1 MHRLKKSRLWQTISS
16 QFRSECK
23 PILYLQYLFYNV
35 CILCLSRSVK
45 KPKTTARLS
54 EKSGNKLCFY
64 WFQLCLL
71 SRPCTYCYRFLHE
84 PVLDIKA
91 SWLNNTEAYLV
102 PLLVLSITQLQ
113 DSKNR
118 GLLDWVCVAHLT
130 FCFEETLYRTFHRW
144 CLANFNSCW
153 QMVLEKSF

>member
-1 MHRLKKSRLWQTISS
+1 MTSNTQIHDHRQTISS

-45 KPKTTARLS
+45 QSKTTARLS

-91 SWLNNTEAYLV
+91 LLGQWLNSTEAYLA
-102 PLLVLSITQLQ
+102 PLLPLFSDNLAVVL
-113 DSKNR
+113 D
-118 GLLDWVCVAHLT
+118 CLT
-130 FCFEETLYRTFHRW
+130 LRDKHNIHTL
-144 CLANFNSCW
+144 
-153 QMVLEKSF
+153 